1 MERGGEYL
9 MLHRTKKENDENRD
23 KWIGVGGKFEPGE
36 SPEDCLRREVREE
49 TGLTLTRWR
58 YRGLVTFVSD
68 VWPCEYMA
76 PVHRGRVDG
85 RAAPLRRGRAC
96 LDRQGRAAHK
106 KALGGRQN
114 FSSPARGGRAV
125 FLAQARLPRRR
136 ADRRRAGRQA
146 ARPRIKRGGAEPRP
160 YEVNLVILR
169 GRGFPVYI
177 RRGDPAPVGVRLA
190 LL

>member
-146 ARPRIKRGGAEPRP
+146 ARPRIKRAGQS
-160 YEVNLVILR
+160 
-169 GRGFPVYI
+169 
-177 RRGDPAPVGVRLA
+177 PAPTEAPNAPRRARDRPAGYKRGIPVPA
-190 LL
+190 E